1 MKRAVFV
8 FAVFAAGCLAAAGQA
23 DKPAPERAA
32 LQYDGKPLTVPFRC
46 TDEDMD
52 WAGLSCSLEEP
63 CPVYLELAG
72 VEAAG
77 SRVTA
82 IGNIH
87 SATVTLYS
95 ILLTSD
101 DAGRTWREVHDRLR
115 GAGLDHI
122 QFLDFENGWI
132 SGQALSPLP
141 QDPFLLITSDGG
153 KSWRQR
159 PLFSDSRVGS
169 ILQFWFTSKSSGSL
183 IIDRG
188 QGGEGSRYELYE
200 SPNAGET
207 WMVRETSDKPLKLK
221 RGPTGISAW
230 RIRADGATKSFRVE
244 RQGQADRWTAA
255 AAFAVPIGACAPA
268 PPKEPSEPSAA
279 DAAETPADAVP
290 VLVVPSRP
298 GAAPKPKRPPK

>member
-1 MKRAVFV
+1 MKRAVFL
-8 FAVFAAGCLAAAGQA
+8 FAAGCVAAAGQA
-23 DKPAPERAA
+23 DKPVPERAT
-32 LQYDGKPLTVPFRC
+32 LQYDGKPLTVPFHC
-46 TDEDMD
+46 TDEDMN
-52 WAGLSCSLEEP
+52 WAGLSCSEDEP

-77 SRVTA
+77 NRVA
-82 IGNIH
+82 VIGNIH

-101 DAGRTWREVHDRLR
+101 DAGRTWREGYDRVR

-122 QFLDFENGWI
+122 QLLDFENGWI

-159 PLFSDSRVGS
+159 ALFSDSRVGS

-183 IIDRG
+183 IVDRG

-221 RGPTGISAW
+221 RGPAAIAAW
-230 RIRADGATKSFRVE
+230 RIRTDAPTQSFRIE
-244 RQGQADRWTAA
+244 RQGTGERWTAV
-255 AAFAVPIGACAPA
+255 AAFAVPIGACVPA
-268 PPKEPSEPSAA
+268 PPKEPAEPSAG
-279 DAAETPADAVP
+279 AAEAPADAVP

-298 GAAPKPKRPPK
+298 GAKRPPK